1 MNTLAGWQITD
12 GWWASAETRYD
23 FTANS
28 AQKAELGLQYRNECV
43 TVEMSVERRFT
54 SSDEVNAE
62 TSFDLGIRLGGFGQ
76 QKAGP
81 GTVAR
86 RACLR

>member
-1 MNTLAGWQITD
+1 
-12 GWWASAETRYD
+12 
-23 FTANS
+23 
-28 AQKAELGLQYRNECV
+28 
-43 TVEMSVERRFT
+43 MSVERRFN

-76 QKAGP
+76 KQTGS